1 MKRLHRWAALVIA
14 LLIAAGPVFAPRE
27 GRAGPARGQYLPG
40 DPRPTAEMGEPEV
53 PVGPSP
59 SSGNQVPSPVLVIS
73 ETGRFDLM
81 VVFVLLDVH
90 VKSEPTP
97 RLSASRTRK

>member
-53 PVGPSP
+53 PPTPCPSR
-59 SSGNQVPSPVLVIS
+59 GNQVPMPVLLIAR
-73 ETGRFDLM
+73 TGRLDLM
-81 VVFVLLDVH
+81 VVFVLMDAH
-90 VKSEPTP
+90 VESKPTSV
-97 RLSASRTRK
+97 LSTSRTRI